1 MKKYLVQFIH
11 RGALFGGF
19 GPIILGIVFF
29 IISKTVDGVTFS
41 GQEVLLGVVST
52 YLLAF
57 IHAGASIF
65 NQIEHWSVA
74 KSTLFHM
81 LMLYL
86 AYVTCYLINS
96 WIAFDVR
103 VVLFFTLI
111 FIVIYAIVWATVVI
125 FIKATEKKLNRK
137 LNK

>member
-1 MKKYLVQFIH
+1 M
-11 RGALFGGF
+11 FGGF
-19 GPIILGIVFF
+19 GPIIMGIIFF
-29 IISKTVDGVTFS
+29 IISKTVEGIAFS
-41 GQEVLLGVVST
+41 GRDVLIGIIST

-57 IHAGASIF
+57 IHAGASVF

-81 LMLYL
+81 LTLYL
-86 AYVTCYLINS
+86 AYVVCYLINS
-96 WIAFDVR
+96 WIAFDLR
-103 VVLFFTLI
+103 VILLFTLI

-125 FIKATEKKLNRK
+125 SIRATEKKLNRK